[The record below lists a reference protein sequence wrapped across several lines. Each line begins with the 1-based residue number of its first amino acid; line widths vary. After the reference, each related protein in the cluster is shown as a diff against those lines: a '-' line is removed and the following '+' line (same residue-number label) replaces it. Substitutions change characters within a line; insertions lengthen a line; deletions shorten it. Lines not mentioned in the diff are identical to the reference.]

1 MTNTVIYDGESL
13 PINISSE
20 EVDLAAND
28 WTAYLFRDGESF
40 VEMPKA
46 LFSEKDG
53 VWSYTIPS
61 SDMQRLAKG
70 MYSIR
75 IDTPEGPVVY
85 AYVIS
90 LKKRTILQEE
100 E

>member
-1 MTNTVIYDGESL
+1 MTNTVLYDGESL
-13 PINISSE
+13 PIIISSE
-20 EVDLAAND
+20 EIDLATND
-28 WTAYLFRDGESF
+28 CTAYLFRDGESF
-40 VEMPKA
+40 VKIPKA
-46 LFSEKDG
+46 QFEEKDG

-61 SDMQRLAKG
+61 SEMQKLAKG

-85 AYVIS
+85 ANVIS